1 MVRSRKSLTGIK
13 RIEKGW
19 TRSENDGSTGSGGEI
34 REFSIDFGYYLN
46 CLLPRDKFFYVKKYY
61 LEKGDKLDID
71 LDEFNYEEDA
81 IAYIASFEKDKIST
95 NDPPEDVLWTEY
107 LAVRVCAEGKFLDT
121 NKMLTSDSDRVGSSG
136 SYQSARQCG
145 LSTVL
150 SYLCYLDREI
160 EPSIKGDSNLGYDF
174 KLELRE
180 AKNTN
185 EREKLKQFIKVVE
198 KSCKRILKV
207 VTTAKPSV
215 GGRSYVYAG
224 MDAGYQYLMTVG
236 TGEINI
242 AMTHHMKK
250 LNKLFREKPPKKIGE
265 EIVDP
270 VLDELVEK
278 EGNKW
283 FFCKVK

>member
-1 MVRSRKSLTGIK
+1 MIRSRKPLTEIK

-19 TRSENDGSTGSGGEI
+19 TRSTNDDSTGSGGEL
-34 REFSIDFGYYLN
+34 RVFHIDFGYYIN
-46 CLLPRDKFFYVKKYY
+46 CLLPRNKPFYVKKYY
-61 LEKGDKLDID
+61 LEKGGQLNID
-71 LDEFNYEEDA
+71 VNEPAYEESS
-81 IAYIASFEKDKIST
+81 IAYIASFEKEKLST

-150 SYLCYLDREI
+150 SYLCYLDRET

-174 KLELRE
+174 KLELME

-185 EREKLKQFIKVVE
+185 EREKLKQFIRVVE

-207 VTTAKPSV
+207 VTAAKPSV

-236 TGEINI
+236 KGEINI
-242 AMTHHMKK
+242 AMTHHMKT
-250 LNKLFREKPPKKIGE
+250 LNKLFRETTQE
-265 EIVDP
+265 
-270 VLDELVEK
+270 
-278 EGNKW
+278 NW
-283 FFCKVK
+283 RRNS